1 MFARGPGYNSH
12 YVKSVRIRSYS
23 PYSVRMGE
31 NVGQNYSEYEH
42 FSRSVETGCF
52 LMQRK
57 ETTDCVEYTEIRDFE
72 SVPE

>member
-1 MFARGPGYNSH
+1 
-12 YVKSVRIRSYS
+12 
-23 PYSVRMGE
+23 MGE
-31 NVGQNYSEYEH
+31 NVDQNYSEYEH